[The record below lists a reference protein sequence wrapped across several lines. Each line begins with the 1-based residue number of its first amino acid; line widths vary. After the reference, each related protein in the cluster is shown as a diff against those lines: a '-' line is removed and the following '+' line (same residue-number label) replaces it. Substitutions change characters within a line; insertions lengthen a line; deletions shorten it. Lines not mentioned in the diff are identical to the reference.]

1 MGFDKMTLG
10 QSITLGSSGSAFGAV
25 QTAVLS
31 GTRKI
36 LPSGTWYVQ
45 GVSGVKVQ
53 LLTDNASNWVDLTPT
68 GTGGMFFSDGYVVCV
83 YGTGSALYYQIK

>member
-1 MGFDKMTLG
+1 MGFEKMTLG
-10 QSITLGSSGSAFGAV
+10 QSMVLGASGSAFGAV

-31 GTRKI
+31 STRKI

-53 LLTDNASNWVDLTPT
+53 LLTDNSSNWVDLTPT
-68 GTGGMFFSDGYVVCV
+68 GTGGLFCSDGYVVCV